1 MIAAMLILLVLGIA
15 LGGGLGVSS
24 RLLKVETSSVV
35 AELEEILPGTNCGQC
50 GYPGCSA
57 AAQALSEGTV
67 PANFCPPGGRSVAR
81 EVAARL
87 GIDLDVSGMA
97 DKGPVIAFVM
107 EDLCIGCTKCLKR
120 CPTDA
125 IVGASRQMHGVVD
138 DACTG
143 CEVCASICPT
153 GAIVL
158 RPEAATLQTWHWPKP
173 VAPLAA

>member
-1 MIAAMLILLVLGIA
+1 MIEAMLILLVLGVA
-15 LGGGLGVSS
+15 LGGGLGLSS
-24 RLLKVETSSVV
+24 RLLKVESSSVV

-67 PANFCPPGGRSVAR
+67 PANFCPPGGRSVAK
-81 EVAARL
+81 EVAAKL
-87 GIDLDVSGMA
+87 GIELDVAGMA

-125 IVGASRQMHGVVD
+125 IVGASKQMHGVVD

-143 CEVCASICPT
+143 CEVCANVCPT

-158 RPEAATLQTWHWPKP
+158 RPEAPTLQTWHWPKP
-173 VAPLAA
+173 ATPLAA